1 MQTTYSERD
10 WAPSQW
16 DCFLP
21 LKTDYLLGFMS
32 PSPGRPKIAT
42 TEMKRVEIAIN
53 PELLDLFDAWWR
65 SNHFPTR
72 NEALRQIL
80 REKVNRNGAKAT
92 VN

>member
-1 MQTTYSERD
+1 
-10 WAPSQW
+10 
-16 DCFLP
+16 
-21 LKTDYLLGFMS
+21 
-32 PSPGRPKIAT
+32 
-42 TEMKRVEIAIN
+42 MKRVELAIN
-53 PELLDLFDAWWR
+53 PELLDHFDAWWK